1 MNNHQHIRHPDKL
14 FIDGRW
20 VAPSTKDQIQ
30 VLNSATEELLL
41 MVAQAR
47 EQDLDAAVRAA
58 RGAFDDGPWP
68 QMSHAER
75 AVVMHRIADEI
86 DKRSELLARTWTS
99 ESGVLHSIARAR
111 MPSLT
116 AEFRGIAD
124 LSETFAFEERHESKS
139 GGAVAL
145 LVREP
150 VGVVAAIVPWNAPPA
165 TIASKVA
172 PALLAGCTLIV
183 KASPEA
189 PGAAYV
195 LAEACEAAGLPPGVV
210 NVLTADRE
218 VSEGLVR
225 HPGVDKIAFTGST
238 AAGRRIASLCGER
251 VARYTLELGGK
262 SPGLVL
268 DDCDIPKVAET
279 ISDRAIVLSGQVCV
293 ALTRIIVTRARHDE
307 FAEALGACFR
317 SVRVGDPFDPQTQM
331 GPLVSGRHRARVLS
345 YIDKGRAEGAR
356 VIAGGSRPAHL
367 ERGFFVEPTLFT
379 NVDNHSTIG
388 REEIFGPVLSIIV
401 ANDEEAAV
409 SIANDSIYGLNA
421 SIFTNDAER
430 AYRLARRIRSGQVG
444 HNGVR
449 SEMTL
454 CFGGFKQS
462 GIGREGGS
470 EGLRHYLEPKVI
482 VLDSMPRSIERT
494 LGCV

>member
-1 MNNHQHIRHPDKL
+1 MTTQTHVRHPDKL

-20 VAPSTKDQIQ
+20 VDASTSARFE
-30 VLNSATEELLL
+30 VLNSATEELFLT
-41 MVAQAR
+41 VPEAR
-47 EQDLDAAVRAA
+47 EDDIEAAVRAA
-58 RGAFDDGPWP
+58 RNAFDHGPWP

-75 AVVMHRIADEI
+75 AAVMHRIADEI
-86 DKRSELLARTWTS
+86 DRRADLLARTWTT

-111 MPSLT
+111 MPMLT
-116 AEFRGIAD
+116 AEYRGVAD
-124 LSETFAFEERHESKS
+124 LHQTFPFHERHESKS
-139 GGAVAL
+139 GGSVAL

-150 VGVVAAIVPWNAPPA
+150 VGVVAAIVPWNAPAA

-189 PGAAYV
+189 PGAAYI

-210 NVLTADRE
+210 NILTADRG
-218 VSEGLVR
+218 VSELLVR

-251 VARYTLELGGK
+251 IARCTLELGGK

-268 DDCDIPKVAET
+268 DDCDIPQVAKT
-279 ISDRAIVLSGQVCV
+279 ICDRAMVLSGQVCV
-293 ALTRIIVTRARHDE
+293 ALTRIIVTRARHDAL
-307 FAEALGACFR
+307 AEALGACFR
-317 SVRVGDPFDPQTQM
+317 AVRVGDPFDPQSQM
-331 GPLVSGRHRARVLS
+331 GPLVSAQHRERVMG
-345 YIDKGRAEGAR
+345 YIERGRADGAR
-356 VIAGGSRPAHL
+356 LLAGGGRPKHL

-379 NVDNHSTIG
+379 NVDNQSSIA
-388 REEIFGPVLSIIV
+388 REEIFGPVLSILV
-401 ANDEEAAV
+401 ADDEEHAV
-409 SIANDSIYGLNA
+409 SIANDTIYGLNA
-421 SIFTNDAER
+421 SVFTHDAER
-430 AYRLARRIRSGQVG
+430 AYHLARRIRSGQVG

-449 SEMTL
+449 SELTL

-470 EGLRHYLEPKVI
+470 EGLRHYLESKVI
-482 VLDSMPRSIERT
+482 VLDSLPPSLERT
-494 LGCV
+494 LG

>member
-1 MNNHQHIRHPDKL
+1 MNAQPPLRHPDKL
-14 FIDGRW
+14 FIGGRW
-20 VAPSTKDQIQ
+20 VEPSTPARIE
-30 VLNSATEELLL
+30 VLNSATEALFLTVPE
-41 MVAQAR
+41 AR
-47 EQDLDAAVRAA
+47 EQDVEAAVRAA
-58 RGAFDDGPWP
+58 RNAFDDGPWP

-75 AVVMHRIADEI
+75 AAVMHRIADQI
-86 DKRSELLARTWTS
+86 DQRADLLARTWTT
-99 ESGVLHSIARAR
+99 ESGVLHSIARGR
-111 MPSLT
+111 MPALT

-124 LSETFAFEERHESKS
+124 LSKTFAFHERHESTS

-172 PALLAGCTLIV
+172 PALLAGCTVIV

-189 PGAAYV
+189 PSAAYL

-218 VSEGLVR
+218 VSEHLVR

-268 DDCDIPKVAET
+268 DDCDIPQVAKA
-279 ISDRAIVLSGQVCV
+279 ICDRAMVLSGQVCV
-293 ALTRIIVTRARHDE
+293 ALTRIIVTRNRHE
-307 FAEALGACFR
+307 ALAEALGACFR
-317 SVRVGDPFDPQTQM
+317 AVRVGDPFDAQTQM
-331 GPLVSGRHRARVLS
+331 GPLVSARHRERVLG
-345 YIDKGRAEGAR
+345 YIEKGRAEGAR
-356 VIAGGSRPAHL
+356 VIAGGGRPAHL

-379 NVDNHSTIG
+379 NVDNHSTIA

-401 ANDEEAAV
+401 ADDEEAAV
-409 SIANDSIYGLNA
+409 SIANDTIFGLNA
-421 SIFTNDAER
+421 SIFTHDAER
-430 AYRLARRIRSGQVG
+430 AYRLARRLRSGQVG

-470 EGLRHYLEPKVI
+470 EGLRHYLESKVI
-482 VLDSMPRSIERT
+482 VLDSLPRSLAQT
-494 LGCV
+494 LG